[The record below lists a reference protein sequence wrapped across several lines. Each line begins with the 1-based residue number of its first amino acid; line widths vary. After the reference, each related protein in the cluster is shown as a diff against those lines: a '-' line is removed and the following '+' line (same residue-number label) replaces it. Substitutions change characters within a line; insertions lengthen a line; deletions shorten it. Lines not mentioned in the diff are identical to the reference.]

1 MGLKKIKVS
10 ANKSR
15 NQDFKS
21 FEGEVKELNL
31 TDRAELN
38 DMIMDTERKQNFSFW
53 LQIIKDCTKYTDD

>member
-21 FEGEVKELNL
+21 FEVEVKELNL

-38 DMIMDTERKQNFSFW
+38 DMIMDTE
-53 LQIIKDCTKYTDD
+53 